1 MKLLPISLLVVC
13 SAFAGE
19 YAILSN
25 GSRIYADSHDNKGA
39 MVRLNTPAG
48 PQDIGA
54 ERIVS
59 FVPGEPMRVPNPPA
73 LVAQTGTIPSQLP
86 WTAQTTPAVQQ
97 VSIVNTHALI
107 RAAAARH
114 RVPAAL
120 VRSITAAES
129 GFNPNAVS
137 NKGAIGLMQLMPTT
151 AALLG
156 ADPHVPAQNIDAGT
170 QYLRYLMDKYQHYR
184 DWLKR
189 VIAAYNAG
197 PAAVDRYHG
206 VPPFRE
212 TRTYV
217 NRVLAY
223 FHFYQRGRW

>member
-1 MKLLPISLLVVC
+1 
-13 SAFAGE
+13 
-19 YAILSN
+19 
-25 GSRIYADSHDNKGA
+25 
-39 MVRLNTPAG
+39 
-48 PQDIGA
+48 
-54 ERIVS
+54 
-59 FVPGEPMRVPNPPA
+59 MRVPNPPA
-73 LVAQTGTIPSQLP
+73 LAAQAPVVAAQLP
-86 WTAQTTPAVQQ
+86 WNAKTSAV
-97 VSIVNTHALI
+97 VEKISLANTHALI

-151 AALLG
+151 AAQLG
-156 ADPHVPAQNIDAGT
+156 ADPHVPAQNIEAGT
-170 QYLRYLMDKYQHYR
+170 QYLRFLMDKYQHYR
-184 DWLKR
+184 DWMKR

-206 VPPFRE
+206 VPPFPE

-217 NRVLAY
+217 SRVLAL
-223 FHFYQRGRW
+223 FHTYQRGRW

>member
-25 GSRIYADSHDNKGA
+25 GSRIYAESHENNGA
-39 MVRLNTPAG
+39 MIRLNTPTG
-48 PQDIGA
+48 PQNVAADQ
-54 ERIVS
+54 IVS
-59 FVPGEPMRVPNPPA
+59 FVSGPAMRVPPPPV
-73 LVAQTGTIPSQLP
+73 LSAQTGMIPSQLP
-86 WTAQTTPAVQQ
+86 WNTPPAVQQ
-97 VSIVNTHALI
+97 ITLAKAHALI
-107 RAAAARH
+107 RAAAARN

-151 AALLG
+151 AHQLG
-156 ADPHVPAQNIDAGT
+156 ADPHIPAQNIEAGT
-170 QYLRYLMDKYQHYR
+170 QYLRFLMDKYQHYR

-206 VPPFRE
+206 VPPFPE

-217 NRVLAY
+217 ARVLAY
-223 FHFYQRGRW
+223 FRSYEHARW